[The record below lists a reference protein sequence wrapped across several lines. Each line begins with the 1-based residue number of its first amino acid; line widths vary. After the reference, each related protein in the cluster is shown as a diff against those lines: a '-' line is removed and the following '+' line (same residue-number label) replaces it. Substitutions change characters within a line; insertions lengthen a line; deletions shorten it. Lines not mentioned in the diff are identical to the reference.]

1 MNLLELKPITP
12 QMLKAVVELD
22 QLCFGGLWTME
33 GYEREIDSSNAD
45 LLGLSF
51 PGYSPLLVGM
61 GCLWAI
67 VDEAHIT
74 ILAVHPRYQSQGFGQ
89 FILLSMLASAQRRGL
104 ERASLEVRTSNKGA
118 IALYQKF
125 GFKTAGI
132 RKRYYS
138 DTGEDALILWRGG
151 LQENEFIENLKTWRQ
166 EVRSRIVKDTGYQL
180 KVH

>member
-1 MNLLELKPITP
+1 MNRLELKPITTG
-12 QMLKAVVELD
+12 MLSAVVELD
-22 QLCFGGLWTME
+22 QLCFGGLWTLE
-33 GYEREIDSSNAD
+33 GYEREIDSPNAD
-45 LLGLSF
+45 LLGLSLLVV
-51 PGYSPLLVGM
+51 PPLLIGI

-89 FILLSMLASAQRRGL
+89 FIIIELLACAYRRGL
-104 ERASLEVRTSNKGA
+104 ERASLEVRTSNKSA

-151 LQENEFIENLKTWRQ
+151 LQEPEFVQNLKTWQ
-166 EVRSRIVKDTGYQL
+166 QNVRLLIFTTGYQL
-180 KVH
+180 KVP